1 MPSTGRIL
9 FVTADMGAGHRE
21 VVGELVRRC
30 SAQGA
35 TCDTVDVVRDG
46 GRAGRRLQR
55 SYQRLLASAP
65 WLYDAAMRVW
75 ARWPAPLET
84 FTALNARPFE
94 QLIRAAVTRFKPD
107 LVVSNYNLASQCLGR
122 LVQRGQVSAPVAT
135 LVTDAGAHPYWRSRQ
150 VSTHLVPTEMTGK
163 RLAHLGA
170 RGIRVVEPV
179 LRPEFRSPPT
189 RAVARQKLGL
199 PAAQRVVLLTAGS
212 WAVGGVAETVHA
224 VRDRSGATVVVLCGR
239 DERLQAQLAPL
250 QDVLAVGWT
259 SDVVDYLAAADV
271 VVDNAGGLTCWESL
285 ACRTPV
291 VLFNPLVGH
300 GRVNVAT
307 LDELG
312 LATWARSAEQL
323 GELINA
329 APDAL
334 AAPALPRGE
343 PAEHVLLSLAGGG
356 G

>member
-1 MPSTGRIL
+1 VPSAVRIL

-21 VVGELVRRC
+21 VIGELARRC

-35 TCDTVDVVRDG
+35 ICETLDVVRDG

-75 ARWPAPLET
+75 ARWPTPLEA
-84 FTALNARPFE
+84 FTSLNARPFE
-94 QLIRAAVTRFKPD
+94 RLIRAAVSRVAPD
-107 LVVSNYNLASQCLGR
+107 LVVSNYNLASQCVGR
-122 LVQRGQVSAPVAT
+122 LVQRGQLSAPVAT
-135 LVTDAGAHPYWRSRQ
+135 LVTDAGAHPYWRSQ
-150 VSTHLVPTEMTGK
+150 HVGTHLVPTELTGK
-163 RLAHLGA
+163 RLADVGA
-170 RGIRVVEPV
+170 PGIRVIEPV
-179 LRPEFRSPPT
+179 LRPEFRDPPP

-199 PAAQRVVLLTAGS
+199 PRARRIVLLTAGS
-212 WAVGGVAETVHA
+212 WAVGGVADTVSA
-224 VRDRSGATVVVLCGR
+224 LRGQSAALVVVLCGR
-239 DERLQAQLAPL
+239 DETLRARLAPI
-250 QDVLAVGWT
+250 QGVIAVGWT

-291 VLFNPLVGH
+291 VLFKPLVGH

-312 LATWARSAEQL
+312 LAIWARSPEQL
-323 GELINA
+323 GELIDA
-329 APDAL
+329 SDRLPAPS
-334 AAPALPRGE
+334 LPDGE
-343 PAEHVLLSLAGGG
+343 PADQVLLSLARAGN
-356 G
+356 